1 MRAPSICLSFVAML
15 LLAASCAISQQGSQ
29 PSMDER
35 FQRLD
40 RDRDGKLT
48 PQELPGEWFGRL
60 DTNKDGVVTL
70 GEAKAAMAAGSGP
83 QAQPPAPATA
93 APPAPDF
100 TIDDVLLT
108 APGDLLSDPEF
119 NDEQHRVT
127 YWDYSTPGNVKVY
140 VGELDPKTGLFRNPS
155 GRDYLIAEH
164 VSPFFRDGK
173 WWAHNGPEWGR
184 DQRGWS
190 VYFVKEDIADVR
202 QVWRA
207 VPSPAGYEAQQL
219 STLAG
224 GGCGP
229 VCSQDPAD
237 AETRLLLFAPDRE
250 VVCWTSSGAPDA
262 LHELPGFRDYPS
274 IAHWVPGTKWAAYVR
289 RVGTPPAPQLVYL
302 DTETGVVHQVSDEPG
317 DKYDPWGFHAPQFG
331 GEILMMCVVDRQQ
344 LAVYRDTG
352 EDGKPWTRIATLSLP
367 ASSPHRY
374 MYSTEP
380 IAPASGVSGD
390 VWFSLNANAEVPGR
404 NLGNTGRTAKDG
416 SIWVLNLGHETAPRV
431 ARRVDEGALSGIQTV
446 RYESETMLGA
456 SEVFVYY
463 ERKSPETG
471 RGEVRRCRTGIR
483 LSAVDTPQALP
494 TNWDQDFVP
503 DAPFVGE
510 IKGSYVDPEFSEGA
524 NQVVFQDT
532 QNRVWI
538 GDIDPTTGLFRT
550 ATGRDYLMDENIT
563 IIFDRPPQGRKF
575 STNGP
580 EWTRDDQGYC
590 VVYTKVDAAG
600 IMQQWLA
607 RLIDGRSVVTQLTH
621 GATDCYGNMPSRFQ
635 DGKPPRIAYTYDW
648 PIWNAK
654 AAWIFVDKP
663 DEPHQLA
670 GFDYRQMSMWS
681 AVSPEFLF
689 VQRREGS
696 PYGQV
701 AKANADTG
709 KVQVLTNDEGQK
721 DDPGLFAA
729 PEFGG
734 EICLMANVDNRAIAI
749 YRDLK
754 SPDGFWTRVATLTLP
769 DEFPYQFISSPEPIA
784 PATGLGGTSYVA
796 LLARESKDR
805 NSPGSIWVLGLGKDP
820 ENRVVRRIDH
830 AANLPAPATVLEPE
844 PYVGATEAYVYYN
857 AFDRATGQYGL
868 RRAATGIR
876 KGEQ

>member
-1 MRAPSICLSFVAML
+1 MRAPSICLSFVAVF
-15 LLAASCAISQQGSQ
+15 LLAAGCAISQQGSQ

-70 GEAKAAMAAGSGP
+70 EEAKAAMGG
-83 QAQPPAPATA
+83 QGTGQTPPA
-93 APPAPDF
+93 
-100 TIDDVLLT
+100 
-108 APGDLLSDPEF
+108 
-119 NDEQHRVT
+119 
-127 YWDYSTPGNVKVY
+127 
-140 VGELDPKTGLFRNPS
+140 
-155 GRDYLIAEH
+155 
-164 VSPFFRDGK
+164 
-173 WWAHNGPEWGR
+173 
-184 DQRGWS
+184 
-190 VYFVKEDIADVR
+190 
-202 QVWRA
+202 
-207 VPSPAGYEAQQL
+207 
-219 STLAG
+219 
-224 GGCGP
+224 
-229 VCSQDPAD
+229 
-237 AETRLLLFAPDRE
+237 
-250 VVCWTSSGAPDA
+250 
-262 LHELPGFRDYPS
+262 
-274 IAHWVPGTKWAAYVR
+274 
-289 RVGTPPAPQLVYL
+289 VGTPAQTPPAAAA
-302 DTETGVVHQVSDEPG
+302 TT
-317 DKYDPWGFHAPQFG
+317 W
-331 GEILMMCVVDRQQ
+331 QQ
-344 LAVYRDTG
+344 G
-352 EDGKPWTRIATLSLP
+352 
-367 ASSPHRY
+367 
-374 MYSTEP
+374 
-380 IAPASGVSGD
+380 
-390 VWFSLNANAEVPGR
+390 
-404 NLGNTGRTAKDG
+404 
-416 SIWVLNLGHETAPRV
+416 
-431 ARRVDEGALSGIQTV
+431 
-446 RYESETMLGA
+446 
-456 SEVFVYY
+456 
-463 ERKSPETG
+463 
-471 RGEVRRCRTGIR
+471 
-483 LSAVDTPQALP
+483 
-494 TNWDQDFVP
+494 FVP
-503 DAPFVGE
+503 DAPYVGE

-607 RLIDGRSVVTQLTH
+607 RLVDGRSVVTQLTH

-635 DGKPPRIAYTYDW
+635 DGRPPRIAYTYEW

-689 VQRREGS
+689 VQRQEGS

-709 KVQVLTNDEGQK
+709 EVQVLTNDEGQK

-734 EICLMANVDNRAIAI
+734 EICLMANVDSRAIAI

-844 PYVGATEAYVYYN
+844 PYVGAMEAYVYYN

-876 KGEQ
+876 TGEQ